1 MPNHRPSSSKFG
13 VHPKKWMCQHCT
25 FENEAM
31 TRVCLICD
39 RTSDKPQYVEDCN
52 VTDDDKLNSGD
63 WDNNT
68 ESQDSPAAPRNVAVN
83 FQEDAEKVVT
93 QINLKDNKSTVYNGW
108 YLLSK

>member
-1 MPNHRPSSSKFG
+1 MPKHTSPSSKFG

-39 RTSDKPQYVEDCN
+39 RTSDKPQYVEDIHSN

-63 WDNNT
+63 WESNT
-68 ESQDSPAAPRNVAVN
+68 ETKDGHAAPRNVAVN
-83 FQEDAEKVVT
+83 FQEDAEKVVYSGNFEI
-93 QINLKDNKSTVYNGW
+93 Q
-108 YLLSK
+108 